1 MGLAQTNPAGTIRTA
16 MHAPSPTIPAAP
28 PRPTTARAARRA
40 WTDPHVRFWWAT
52 AAVLLVIG
60 VYFVVTR
67 YLDWRQ
73 SAQLVQSGQQVL
85 ATVVEA
91 DGIARKGNT
100 SAADRPVRLQYEYN
114 GKAYDV
120 GAAYLEGRPSTEA
133 IVVGSTVPIRID
145 PNQPDRW
152 TPRTEPAPLAHE
164 LIGGIFA
171 LPIALLLLL
180 ISLWTRGRI
189 LRTWREAPAIEA
201 TVMSARHTALAPRAW
216 SVQCSPADEADA
228 RLFTVFGPP
237 DLDVTAGATVW
248 LIVRPVGGR
257 PLAAAWFN

>member
-1 MGLAQTNPAGTIRTA
+1 

-28 PRPTTARAARRA
+28 PRATTARVARRA
-40 WTDPHVRFWWAT
+40 WADPPVRFWWAT
-52 AAVLLVIG
+52 ATALLVIG

-73 SAQLVQSGQQVL
+73 SARLIRSGELVQ

-114 GKAYDV
+114 RKTYDV

-133 IVVGSTVPIRID
+133 IIVGSTIPIRID
-145 PNQPDRW
+145 PDQPDHW

-164 LIGGIFA
+164 LIGGIIA
-171 LPIALLLLL
+171 LAVALLLFVM
-180 ISLWTRGRI
+180 SLWARGRV

-201 TVMSARHTALAPRAW
+201 KVISARHTALAPRAW
-216 SVQCSPADEADA
+216 SVQCCPTDEADA
-228 RLFTVFGPP
+228 RLLTVFGPAN
-237 DLDVTAGATVW
+237 LDVTPGGTVW
-248 LIVRPVGGR
+248 LLLRSGGGR
-257 PLAAAWFN
+257 PLAAAWFD